1 MTKRTK
7 SKPKTKPNVKSH
19 RTKKRNCRKFIN
31 KTKKRKHSHQKT
43 KKKNAKPVKN
53 NIYVK
58 KNTIKKDDYSTR

>member
-43 KKKNAKPVKN
+43 KKNVKPVQN